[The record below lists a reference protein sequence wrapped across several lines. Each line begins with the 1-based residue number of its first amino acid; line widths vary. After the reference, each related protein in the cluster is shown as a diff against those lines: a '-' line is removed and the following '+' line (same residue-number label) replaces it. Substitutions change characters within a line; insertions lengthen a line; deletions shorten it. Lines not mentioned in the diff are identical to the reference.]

1 MNIDYEA
8 IGRRIR
14 TRRIQKAMTQEQLAA
29 LIEREPA
36 YLSRIEHGNQK
47 PSLDTLLR
55 KYSAAMSDVNMVAVQ
70 NMIPSAKRLL
80 TRRNKA
86 AIIQTNNKFC
96 RRRLM
101 NIDWNAKGYQKDFAF
116 VPKYGEAVLDLI
128 DAVPGALAVDLG
140 CGNGGLTGKL
150 IERGYRVVGVDASA
164 PMLALAK
171 ERYPDTTFLQA
182 DACTFQLPE
191 QADVIFSNAVLHW
204 IDAAKQNELIANIAS
219 QLKPGGQLVCEFGGK
234 GNTGAILAELGRQL
248 AGQGMEY
255 RHGFYFPSLGH
266 HAALLEEAGFS
277 VRQAWLFRRP
287 TPLAGGEEGLRN
299 WVRMFAGEQL
309 GRLEPTR
316 QEQVLAGM
324 EAVLR
329 PHLWDPEK
337 SCWVADYVRL
347 RLQALRED

>member
-29 LIEREPA
+29 LIERESA

-234 GNTGAILAELGRQL
+234 GCAETV
-248 AGQGMEY
+248 
-255 RHGFYFPSLGH
+255 
-266 HAALLEEAGFS
+266 HAALEKIFAAHGLTYRRTFYVPTVGEYAPMLERHGLQ
-277 VRQAWLFRRP
+277 VRAALLFDRP
-287 TPLAGGEEGLRN
+287 TPQQTEDGLAD
-299 WVRMFAGEQL
+299 WIRMFDKAPFAGVSEEL
-309 GRLEPTR
+309 
-316 QEQVLAGM
+316 QETIIR
-324 EAVLR
+324 EAVETLR
-329 PHLWDPEK
+329 PVLYHDG
-337 SCWVADYVRL
+337 CWYVDYVRI
-347 RLQALRED
+347 RIKAVKEEK

>member
-14 TRRIQKAMTQEQLAA
+14 TRRIQKAMTREQLAA

-128 DAVPGALAVDLG
+128 DAAPGALAVDLG

-234 GNTGAILAELGRQL
+234 GCAETVHAALEKIFAAHGL
-248 AGQGMEY
+248 TY
-255 RHGFYFPSLGH
+255 RRTFYFPTVGEYAPMLERHGLQVR
-266 HAALLEEAGFS
+266 AALLFD
-277 VRQAWLFRRP
+277 RP
-287 TPLAGGEEGLRN
+287 TPQQTEDGLAD
-299 WVRMFAGEQL
+299 WIRMFDKAPFAGVPEEL
-309 GRLEPTR
+309 
-316 QEQVLAGM
+316 QETIIR
-324 EAVLR
+324 EAVETLR
-329 PHLWDPEK
+329 PVLYHDGHWY
-337 SCWVADYVRL
+337 VDYVRI
-347 RLQALRED
+347 RIKAVKEGK